1 MGSVIFILEEK
12 LNVIFLFLM
21 NLNKKKKKC
30 WFLSVMHIIRN
41 TWVCVLFRKI

>member
-21 NLNKKKKKC
+21 NLNKKKS

-41 TWVCVLFRKI
+41 TWV

>member
-21 NLNKKKKKC
+21 NLNKKKNVGFC
-30 WFLSVMHIIRN
+30 Q
-41 TWVCVLFRKI
+41 

>member
-12 LNVIFLFLM
+12 LNVIFLFFLM
-21 NLNKKKKKC
+21 NLNKKKKC

-41 TWVCVLFRKI
+41 TWV

>member
-21 NLNKKKKKC
+21 NLNKK
-30 WFLSVMHIIRN
+30 RN
-41 TWVCVLFRKI
+41 VGFCQ

>member
-21 NLNKKKKKC
+21 NLNKKKKVGFC
-30 WFLSVMHIIRN
+30 Q
-41 TWVCVLFRKI
+41 

>member
-21 NLNKKKKKC
+21 NLNKKM
-30 WFLSVMHIIRN
+30 LVSVSDAYY
-41 TWVCVLFRKI
+41 

>member
-21 NLNKKKKKC
+21 NLNKKKM
-30 WFLSVMHIIRN
+30 LVSVSDAYY
-41 TWVCVLFRKI
+41 